1 MLLFFIKFVVKL
13 IIDWL
18 VTEGLPDVIAFLVE
32 LLRSLFG

>member
-13 IIDWL
+13 IANWL
-18 VTEGLPDVIAFLVE
+18 ATEGLHDAIAFLVE